1 MRILI
6 LSNIA
11 PYSIGGAEIQARLLA
26 EQFIRR
32 GHRVIVAGYAVAS
45 GRLPVTDVPGAEI
58 TTCYLPTIRTNRFT
72 RAVSFFVSLGCLLIR
87 RRNRDDIIYCR
98 FVGESAL
105 VTALFKCLGVVQ
117 CPLVVCSESTGEIGE
132 AAFIKT
138 LPAVPLLISMLNRAC
153 SSINIL
159 SPNIAG
165 ELAALG
171 IDPGLFTFIPN
182 GVRLPP
188 GKETAQRN
196 PGRPRSILFAGR
208 LVAQKGVADLLQA
221 VRIIGEKG
229 CAPMVN
235 IVGDGPLMER
245 LRDLARGLGIGSRVV
260 FHGQVRPHDM
270 VNHYLANDLLVLPSH
285 CEGQGIVVAEA
296 MSYGLPVIVTRSG
309 GPEHIVDDR
318 HALICPPGQPGALAA
333 AMGKML
339 MMSDSQL
346 AAMGR
351 YGREKAAAQF
361 DIETVADRFLEV
373 FGHAVRR

>member
-32 GHRVIVAGYAVAS
+32 GHRVTVAGYAVGS
-45 GRLPVTDVPGAEI
+45 GRLPVADVPGAGI
-58 TTCYLPTIRTNRFT
+58 TTCHLATIRTNRFA
-72 RAVSFFVSLGCLLIR
+72 RAVSFFASLGRLLML
-87 RRNRDDIIYCR
+87 RRNRDDLIYCR
-98 FVGESAL
+98 FIGESTL
-105 VTALFKCLGVVQ
+105 VTALFKCLGVVRS
-117 CPLVVCSESTGEIGE
+117 PLVVCSECTGEVGD

-159 SPNIAG
+159 SPEIAG
-165 ELAALG
+165 ELTALG

-188 GKETAQRN
+188 GEKTARRK

-208 LVAQKGVADLLQA
+208 LVVQKGVADLLHA

-229 CAPMVN
+229 YAPMVN

-245 LRDLARGLGIGSRVV
+245 LRDLACGLGIGSRVV

-270 VNHYLANDLLVLPSH
+270 VHHYLANDLLVLPSH
-285 CEGQGIVVAEA
+285 WEGQGIVVAEA

-309 GPEHIVDDR
+309 GPEHFVDDR
-318 HALICPPGQPGALAA
+318 HAIICPPAQPGALAT
-333 AMGKML
+333 AMEKML
-339 MMSDSQL
+339 KTSDSQL